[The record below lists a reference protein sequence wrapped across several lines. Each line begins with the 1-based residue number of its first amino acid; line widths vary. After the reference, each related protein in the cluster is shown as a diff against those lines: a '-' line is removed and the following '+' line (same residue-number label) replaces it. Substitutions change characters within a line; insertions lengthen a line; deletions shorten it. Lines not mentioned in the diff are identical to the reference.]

1 VVCWRCGWEA
11 IEGDDEDADVEEK
24 EKEAEGG
31 DGDQVRMVSRRKGRC
46 PITGVEVLPGQLR
59 RVLV

>member
-1 VVCWRCGWEA
+1 
-11 IEGDDEDADVEEK
+11 VEEK